1 MPPRYRL
8 SVAREQYK
16 FSCAH
21 MTVFPN
27 GTKERLHGHNYT
39 VAVSL
44 ELTDISFAKMIAFAP
59 VKAQLAEL
67 CAEWK
72 ERVFVATGNPHFE
85 KLAIGAAAGVLDGE
99 YGFRLCGQRY
109 IFPIADVL
117 ELPVDNIA
125 VEPLAAFICDRLRT
139 RLATVLSAPHVTA
152 IETTVEESPGQGS
165 SCWLPMHEG

>member
-1 MPPRYRL
+1 MSPRYRL

-21 MTVFPN
+21 MTVFPD
-27 GTKERLHGHNYT
+27 GKKERLHGHNYT

-44 ELTDISFAKMIAFAP
+44 ELTDISFANMIAFAP
-59 VKAQLAEL
+59 VKTQLAEL

-85 KLAIGAAAGVLDGE
+85 RLVTSAATGVADGE

-109 IFPIADVL
+109 ILPVADVL

-125 VEPLAAFICDRLRT
+125 VEPLAAHICERLRT
-139 RLATVLSAPHVTA
+139 RLASVLAAPHVTA

-165 SCWLPMHEG
+165 SCWLPVR

>member
-1 MPPRYRL
+1 
-8 SVAREQYK
+8 
-16 FSCAH
+16 
-21 MTVFPN
+21 MTVFPD
-27 GTKERLHGHNYT
+27 GKKERLHGHNYT

-72 ERVFVATGNPHFE
+72 ERVFVATSNPHFA
-85 KLAIGAAAGVLDGE
+85 KLTTGVLDGE

-109 IFPIADVL
+109 ILPAADVL

-125 VEPLAAFICDRLRT
+125 VEPLAAFICERLRT

-165 SCWLPMHEG
+165 SCWLPVHEA

>member
-1 MPPRYRL
+1 
-8 SVAREQYK
+8 
-16 FSCAH
+16 
-21 MTVFPN
+21 MTVFPD
-27 GTKERLHGHNYT
+27 GKKERLHGHNYT

-44 ELTDISFAKMIAFAP
+44 ELTDISFANMIAFAP
-59 VKAQLAEL
+59 VKTQLAEL

-85 KLAIGAAAGVLDGE
+85 RLVTSAATGVADGE

-109 IFPIADVL
+109 ILPVADVL

-125 VEPLAAFICDRLRT
+125 VEPLAAHICERLRT
-139 RLATVLSAPHVTA
+139 RLASVLAAPHVTA

-165 SCWLPMHEG
+165 SCWLPVR